1 MLLEDIIRN
10 DAPKYLE
17 TLKAEQEQ
25 ALASLVTK
33 RYAHNGAGSS
43 SSGGGG
49 RGGSSSGG
57 GGRTDDKY
65 SRLHASLEGG
75 LNPYEIGKTK
85 VLSSSFLCFFVSLFH
100 LPHDIP

>member
-10 DAPKYLE
+10 DAPKYLQ

-49 RGGSSSGG
+49 RGG

-65 SRLHASLEGG
+65 SRLHASLEGE

-85 VLSSSFLCFFVSLFH
+85 VLSSSFLCFFVSLFN